1 MLGVLHYNKW
11 LIKKKS
17 INHNLA
23 RYEVTSDKALNNC
36 QKFQF
41 GIKFL
46 VISVSAAASGWAGW
60 ALAHPELGG
69 SVSPITTRGK
79 IMPTSLLL
87 AHPDLKSQRHLCMGY
102 VYFELYSMYKGCF
115 TTL

>member
-23 RYEVTSDKALNNC
+23 RYEVTNDKALNNC

-46 VISVSAAASGWAGW
+46 VISD
-60 ALAHPELGG
+60 
-69 SVSPITTRGK
+69 SVDQIFYFVIINLTL
-79 IMPTSLLL
+79 MN
-87 AHPDLKSQRHLCMGY
+87 LK
-102 VYFELYSMYKGCF
+102 FK
-115 TTL
+115 

>member
-87 AHPDLKSQRHLCMGY
+87 ARPDSKTQRHL
-102 VYFELYSMYKGCF
+102 
-115 TTL
+115 

>member
-46 VISVSAAASGWAGW
+46 VISVSAAASGWAG
-60 ALAHPELGG
+60 PELGG
-69 SVSPITTRGK
+69 SVSPITTRGSECGPD
-79 IMPTSLLL
+79 ILL
-87 AHPDLKSQRHLCMGY
+87 
-102 VYFELYSMYKGCF
+102 
-115 TTL
+115 